1 VTGSDH
7 ERDGAG
13 SNEGSAGAP
22 GDETERRGKRL
33 LFAVERLVDDSDTL
47 AAQAEAYRSDF
58 FSEAD
63 EDDAERLRAVAERI
77 IASYSTRSAITGGVA
92 AVPAMV
98 PGPGTAVAVVG
109 GSLADMILMLKHEV
123 EMTLCLT
130 HLYGHD
136 IRQDKGRWLA
146 YALAAVNT
154 YEAKSG
160 GSYLEDMTEA
170 QLEALV
176 KYTPR
181 QLSKLAMTALGKLA
195 LLSLS
200 KGLVRA
206 LPLVGV
212 VVGASA
218 NKMLTT
224 AVGRRCTAALARRRE
239 AEGRPEEPVVEASL
253 R

>member
-1 VTGSDH
+1 MTASNQ

-13 SNEGSAGAP
+13 SADGST
-22 GDETERRGKRL
+22 ETPSDDAERRGRKL

-47 AAQAEAYRSDF
+47 AAQAEAVKGDF
-58 FSEAD
+58 FGGED
-63 EDDAERLRAVAERI
+63 EDDGERLRAVAERI

-98 PGPGTAVAVVG
+98 PGPGTVVAVVG

-130 HLYGHD
+130 HLYGYD
-136 IRQDKGRWLA
+136 IRQEKGRWLA
-146 YALAAVNT
+146 YALATVHT

-160 GSYLEDMTEA
+160 GSYVEDITEA

-195 LLSLS
+195 LLAVS
-200 KGLVRA
+200 KNLVRA
-206 LPLVGV
+206 IPLVGV

-218 NKMLTT
+218 NKMLTA
-224 AVGRRCTAALARRRE
+224 AVGRRCVEALARRRE
-239 AEGRPEEPVVEASL
+239 ANGQPEEPVVEASV

>member
-1 VTGSDH
+1 MSDVGQGRGGIGSD
-7 ERDGAG
+7 DG
-13 SNEGSAGAP
+13 STRTSA
-22 GDETERRGKRL
+22 DDTERRGKRL
-33 LFAVERLVDDSDTL
+33 LFAVERMVDDCDTL
-47 AAQAEAYRSDF
+47 AAQAEAAKGDF
-58 FSEAD
+58 FGGED
-63 EDDAERLRAVAERI
+63 EDDAKRLRAVAERI
-77 IASYSTRSAITGGVA
+77 IAGYSTKSAITGGVA

-136 IRQDKGRWLA
+136 IREEKGRWLA
-146 YALAAVNT
+146 YALAAVHT

-160 GSYLEDMTEA
+160 GSYLEDVTEA

-181 QLSKLAMTALGKLA
+181 QLGKLAVTALGKLA
-195 LLSLS
+195 LLSVS
-200 KGLVRA
+200 KNLVRA
-206 LPLVGV
+206 VPLVGV
-212 VVGASA
+212 VVCASA
-218 NKMLTT
+218 NKMLTA
-224 AVGRRCTAALARRRE
+224 AVGRRCVEALSRRRE
-239 AEGRPEEPVVEASL
+239 AGGAQADRVVEASV